1 MAIEST
7 TKLSEKIEKVDKIY
21 NEVNKGQSAEA
32 VLRILDPLAD
42 ARLGQLLSQFEQCP
56 PDLGGLLDLRAR
68 ISELWRIRR
77 SLNDA
82 KKLGLSAQKMI
93 EGLMEMKNNNP
104 SGNRT

>member
-1 MAIEST
+1 
-7 TKLSEKIEKVDKIY
+7 V
-21 NEVNKGQSAEA
+21 
-32 VLRILDPLAD
+32 
-42 ARLGQLLSQFEQCP
+42 P